1 MQMASKANLE
11 AFDRMKE
18 EEADMYSALVEL
30 MRPEIDEAVNKRLD
44 EAVSEAVNEAASRA
58 TRETDARCTI
68 WAIENAMK
76 KLNMSKKEAYA
87 FMNTTE
93 EQYEE
98 YKRLIEA

>member
-1 MQMASKANLE
+1 MQIASKANLKV
-11 AFDRMKE
+11 FDRMKE

-30 MRPEIDEAVNKRLD
+30 MRPEIDEA
-44 EAVSEAVNEAASRA
+44 ASRA
-58 TRETDARCTI
+58 MRETNARCTI
-68 WAIENAMK
+68 RAIENAMK
-76 KLNMSKKEAYA
+76 KLNMSKKEACA